1 MSDGRGCEG
10 VDLLPCVEWREED
23 RDSAP
28 VRTDSLRVAGRV
40 SGRGHQ
46 LAVPRERLQEGSFSS
61 VLHRL
66 PANLTLA
73 PGAKTSC
80 RERCS
85 WQQAFGKGDCML
97 SQEVP
102 CAFIMSA
109 VTRGENSDNVRGPVR
124 KMSMQRHK
132 YREAQ
137 ARCYFPGAPRWCRGS
152 RGSATVERLESLQDC
167 LGGADV
173 MSLHRRPS

>member
-1 MSDGRGCEG
+1 MSDGRGCGG

-97 SQEVP
+97 SQEYPVLLLCLP
-102 CAFIMSA
+102 SREVKILIMFVDLFAKCRCKGTSTGKLRHVVISREPLGRAEGA
-109 VTRGENSDNVRGPVR
+109 VVQP
-124 KMSMQRHK
+124 Q
-132 YREAQ
+132 
-137 ARCYFPGAPRWCRGS
+137 
-152 RGSATVERLESLQDC
+152 
-167 LGGADV
+167 
-173 MSLHRRPS
+173 